1 MTLTLLENSC
11 ESGRLSN
18 LVLMMVKHKLIG
30 IWARGDLFY
39 LLQIGTHD
47 PISLNEPSS
56 FPEPWAGSDGEI
68 LYILL

>member
-18 LVLMMVKHKLIG
+18 LVLMMVEHKLIG

-47 PISLNEPSS
+47 PISLNEP
-56 FPEPWAGSDGEI
+56 
-68 LYILL
+68 